1 MNEGSTHPQL
11 SELCPKHLWMFDCYR
26 NKFPRNA
33 LQCQSSLH
41 CSAGHQPTIYNHCS
55 INKLVHRQRE
65 RKNIGRWQQWATQRK
80 ASKVS
85 KSKWGGSHGNIAMGE
100 DSTLTATVT
109 LRLLTR
115 EVEVYLKGS
124 YDPKSNSWGGWK
136 KTQQQNIIATTSKQQ
151 LAKWQ
156 NKLGIFGVEMLQVK
170 IIFR

>member
-11 SELCPKHLWMFDCYR
+11 SELCPKHLWMFDCCR

-65 RKNIGRWQQWATQRK
+65 RKSIGRWQQWATQRK

-85 KSKWGGSHGNIAMGE
+85 KPKWGGSHGNLAVSE
-100 DSTLTATVT
+100 DSHNLLTATVT

-115 EVEVYLKGS
+115 GVEIYLKGS

-136 KTQQQNIIATTSKQQ
+136 KKSA
-151 LAKWQ
+151 AKHHY
-156 NKLGIFGVEMLQVK
+156 NHN
-170 IIFR
+170 